1 VTKPSASLTV
11 RAVRVPGVPDVLVPR
26 PRFAAASFR
35 VAGVARLARLVLP
48 LAVVVG
54 ATGAGLVACGHART
68 FDDGVF
74 RKGAVAVRVGPV
86 PAGWRPLRVDGADLA
101 FRDDERSGSVLFD
114 VRCGRDDDAP
124 LSVLTDHLIMGT
136 TEREF
141 DAQDTVPFD
150 RREALHTLLRAKLD
164 GVPMHYDIYVMK
176 RDGCVYDLVYVAP
189 PARFAE
195 GAADVEHFATGLES
209 VGSALATETP
219 PRMPPVSRDP

>member
-1 VTKPSASLTV
+1 MTKPFASPTV
-11 RAVRVPGVPDVLVPR
+11 RAVRVPGVAVLFLV
-26 PRFAAASFR
+26 AA
-35 VAGVARLARLVLP
+35 
-48 LAVVVG
+48 VG
-54 ATGAGLVACGHART
+54 LGLVACGHAKT

-86 PAGWRPLRVDGADLA
+86 PAGWRRLTVEGADLV

-195 GAADVEHFATGLES
+195 GAVDFEHFATGLES
-209 VGSALATETP
+209 VGTAVAAETP
-219 PRMPPVSRDP
+219 PRMPPASRDP